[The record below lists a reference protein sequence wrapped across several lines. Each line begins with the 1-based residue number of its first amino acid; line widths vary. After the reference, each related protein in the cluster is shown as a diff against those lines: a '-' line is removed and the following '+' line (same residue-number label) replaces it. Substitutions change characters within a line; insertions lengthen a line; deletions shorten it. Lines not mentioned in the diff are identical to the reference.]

1 MKPLENIRVVSLG
14 QYMSAPYC
22 TMLLADM
29 GAEVIKVERPGKG
42 DPRRNIPPYPKTD
55 EENPTG
61 GGFMAYNRN
70 KKSIVI
76 DLRSEKGK
84 EIYKKIVE
92 KSDIVVENMR
102 PGSTDR
108 LGIGYQDLK
117 KVNPRIIYSAISGFG
132 QLEGYRGPNTERP
145 TFDIVVE
152 AMSGIM
158 AQVGFEDRAP
168 QWTVY
173 GLADLYSGLVAAYS
187 TMLALFMREKTGEG
201 QFVDTAM
208 YDAMLSLNERM
219 VMLHSFTGEM
229 QPRGRLRH
237 QGPRAAFKTEDG
249 YVAVNVPDNVIWERL
264 CKVIGREDLVAD
276 ERTSSGPKRAENDL
290 FVREVVEE
298 WLSDKKLDIVVD
310 ILNTS
315 GVPAGPVKM
324 AEDIFKDPQVEARKM
339 LLEIE
344 DPDYGK
350 YIFAKTPMRL
360 SGVDEVEKVPAPRL
374 GEHTEEILLELLCMN
389 REEVDNL
396 IEEKI
401 VSRKE

>member
-1 MKPLENIRVVSLG
+1 MKPLENIRIISLG

-42 DPRRNIPPYPKTD
+42 DPRRGIAPYPDTED
-55 EENPTG
+55 ENPMG

-76 DLRSEKGK
+76 DLRSEEGK
-84 EIYKKIVE
+84 EIYRNLVE
-92 KSDIVVENMR
+92 KSDVVVENMR
-102 PGSTDR
+102 PGATER
-108 LGIGYQDLK
+108 LGIGYEDLK
-117 KVNPRIIYSAISGFG
+117 QINPAIIYSAISGFG

-187 TMLALFMREKTGEG
+187 IMLALFMREKTGEG

-208 YDAMLSLNERM
+208 YDCMLSLNERM

-229 QPRGRLRH
+229 QPRGKLRH
-237 QGPRAAFKTEDG
+237 QGPRAAFQTSDG
-249 YVAVNVPDNVIWERL
+249 HVAVNVPDNIIWERL
-264 CKVIGREDLVAD
+264 CKVIGREDLIED
-276 ERTSSGPKRAENDL
+276 DRTINGPQRAKNDSL
-290 FVREVVEE
+290 IREAMEA
-298 WLSDKKLDIVVD
+298 WLSDKKRDAVVNL
-310 ILNTS
+310 LNEN
-315 GVPAGPVKM
+315 GVPAGPVQV
-324 AEDIFKDPQVEARKM
+324 ASDIFEDPQVKARKM
-339 LLEIE
+339 LVDIV
-344 DPDYGK
+344 DPDYGTHT
-350 YIFAKTPMRL
+350 FARTPMRL
-360 SGVDEVEKVPAPRL
+360 SKVDEIDRIPAPRL
-374 GEHTEEILLELLCMN
+374 GEHTVGLLQGLLGM
-389 REEVDNL
+389 
-396 IEEKI
+396 K
-401 VSRKE
+401 RKR

>member
-1 MKPLENIRVVSLG
+1 MKPLENIRVISLG

-42 DPRRNIPPYPKTD
+42 DPRRGIAPYPDTEK
-55 EENPTG
+55 ENPMG

-76 DLRSEKGK
+76 DLRAEEGK
-84 EIYKKIVE
+84 EIYRSLVE
-92 KSDIVVENMR
+92 KSDVVVENMR
-102 PGSTDR
+102 PGATDR
-108 LGIGYQDLK
+108 LGIGYEDLK
-117 KVNPRIIYSAISGFG
+117 QINPAVVYSAISGFG

-187 TMLALFMREKTGEG
+187 IMLALFMREKTGEG

-208 YDAMLSLNERM
+208 YDCMLSLNERM

-229 QPRGRLRH
+229 QPRGKLRH
-237 QGPRAAFKTEDG
+237 QGPRAAFQTSDG
-249 YVAVNVPDNVIWERL
+249 YVAVNVPDNIIWGRL
-264 CKVIGREDLVAD
+264 CKVIGREDLIED
-276 ERTSSGPKRAENDL
+276 DRTINGPQRAKNDSL
-290 FVREVVEE
+290 VREAMET
-298 WLSDKKLDIVVD
+298 WLSDKERDSVV
-310 ILNTS
+310 
-315 GVPAGPVKM
+315 
-324 AEDIFKDPQVEARKM
+324 
-339 LLEIE
+339 
-344 DPDYGK
+344 
-350 YIFAKTPMRL
+350 
-360 SGVDEVEKVPAPRL
+360 
-374 GEHTEEILLELLCMN
+374 
-389 REEVDNL
+389 NL
-396 IEEKI
+396 
-401 VSRKE
+401 